1 MPVFITFRVHGL
13 LHYWHRSIGINGSRE
28 PLECVKAIPRIYIH
42 AHTHTH
48 IYICS
53 RHLYRKSHDIRNCPA
68 CAIFPRPIVV
78 SVSTSRILSHP
89 CLVTET
95 FHRRIRFLTAKC
107 NGWDDND
114 VNDDDDVDDETR
126 IRLVVVH
133 EIAPIERNIYRAWF

>member
-13 LHYWHRSIGINGSRE
+13 LHYWHRSIGINVRESRSS
-28 PLECVKAIPRIYIH
+28 VSKRFYA
-42 AHTHTH
+42 H
-48 IYICS
+48 IYIYIYTYTRS

-78 SVSTSRILSHP
+78 EVSTSRILSHP

-95 FHRRIRFLTAKC
+95 FHGRIRFLTAKC
-107 NGWDDND
+107 NEQD
-114 VNDDDDVDDETR
+114 DDETR

-133 EIAPIERNIYRAWF
+133 QIAPIFRTRI